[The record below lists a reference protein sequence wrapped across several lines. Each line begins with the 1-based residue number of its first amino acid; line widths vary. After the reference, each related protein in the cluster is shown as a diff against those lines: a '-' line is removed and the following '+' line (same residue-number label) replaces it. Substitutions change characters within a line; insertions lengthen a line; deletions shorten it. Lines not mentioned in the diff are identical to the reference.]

1 MVLLVLL
8 KSILA
13 ALFSGMNRVSTF
25 SPLFMKI
32 GESLVL
38 ATKAS
43 VSASFPAAVTSAAR
57 ASALDV

>member
-1 MVLLVLL
+1 VLFVLL

-32 GESLVL
+32 GEFFVF
-38 ATKAS
+38 ATRRS
-43 VSASFPAAVTSAAR
+43 VSSSLAATAAFSA
-57 ASALDV
+57 

>member
-43 VSASFPAAVTSAAR
+43 VSASFSAAVTSAAR

>member
-32 GESLVL
+32 GEFLVL
-38 ATKAS
+38 ATRRS
-43 VSASFPAAVTSAAR
+43 VSSSLADSTASPAWIL
-57 ASALDV
+57 ALEV